1 MRRRKIPVP
10 RPKRIPSQSPAR
22 ASSIRL
28 PGRRI
33 LLLVSLACL
42 ASAAALL
49 ASQWSAFASAPGRL
63 PWGLTLGGVPV
74 GGLTPEQAASQ
85 VEARYL
91 APVDLTYGQTPI
103 LLLPESVQF
112 QVDVAAMLSAAS
124 EDQSPPNPLSDF
136 WQFLWRRGEARSELR
151 VPLQATYSEGA
162 LRQVLADISSRY
174 DQPPTPAVPGLG
186 DLFIYPGQ
194 GGHVLDIESSLPAVE
209 AALMDLENRG
219 ATLVVVDSAPPTA
232 SLETLGAVVQQY
244 ALVRPFQGLLAVTLV
259 DLQSGE
265 EIRLN
270 LLDGERIRTEPDIAV
285 AATSAVKALIITEF
299 FRERP
304 DGLFPWEVVEIE
316 HIVASSSNTSADNL
330 MYWIGDGCW
339 QCAFQTITETG
350 RRIGMPNTFVGGIY
364 FAEGAYEFQLEPPGI
379 LTPSNQRTDFTTH
392 PDPYFQTTPSDLARL
407 YTALYHCGQDAGGLL
422 ELFPGEFS
430 PEQCEEII
438 DWLSQVVD
446 PLILKRGLPDGT
458 RIAHKHG
465 FTDWL
470 EGASGP
476 DTVGD
481 AGIVFSP
488 GGDYVLS
495 VFAYRAENPSWEEFT
510 SVIGDVSRAAYNY
523 FNPPEPIR

>member
-1 MRRRKIPVP
+1 MRQRKMPVP
-10 RPKRIPSQSPAR
+10 KPMRITSKSLAR
-22 ASSIRL
+22 ALSIQV

-33 LLLVSLACL
+33 LLLISLACL
-42 ASAAALL
+42 AVAAALL
-49 ASQWSAFASAPGRL
+49 GRQWSAYASAPGRL
-63 PWGLTLGGVPV
+63 PRGLTLGGVPV

-91 APVDLTYGQTPI
+91 VPVDLTYGETSIPLI
-103 LLLPESVQF
+103 PEAVQF
-112 QVDVAAMLSAAS
+112 QVNIAAMLSAAS
-124 EDQSPPNPLSDF
+124 EDQSPPDPLSDF
-136 WQFLWRRGEARSELR
+136 WRFLWRRGEAPSYLR
-151 VPLQATYSEGA
+151 VPLQATYSEQA
-162 LRQVLADISSRY
+162 LKQVLSDISSRY
-174 DQPPTPAVPGLG
+174 DQPPTPPVPGLG
-186 DLFIYPGQ
+186 DLLIHPGQ
-194 GGHVLDIESSLPAVE
+194 RGRTLDVEASLLAVE
-209 AALMDLENRG
+209 AALLDIEDRKVTLAVQDSPPPPASL
-219 ATLVVVDSAPPTA
+219 ATL
-232 SLETLGAVVQQY
+232 EAVLQQY
-244 ALVRPFQGLLAVTLV
+244 ALVRPFLGLLSVTLV
-259 DLQSGE
+259 DLLSGQ

-299 FRERP
+299 FRARP
-304 DGLFPWEVVEIE
+304 KGLFPWEAVEIE
-316 HIVASSSNTSADNL
+316 HIVTSSSNTSADNL

-350 RRIGMPNTFVGGIY
+350 RRVGMPNTFVGGIY

-379 LTPSNQRTDFTTH
+379 HTPANQRTDFTTH
-392 PDPYFQTTPSDLARL
+392 PDPYFQTTASDLARM
-407 YTALYHCGQDAGGLL
+407 YTAIYRCAQDAGGLL
-422 ELFPGEFS
+422 EVFPGEFS
-430 PEQCEEII
+430 PERCEEIM

-481 AGIVFSP
+481 AGIVFTP

-510 SVIGDVSRAAYNY
+510 TVIGDVSRAAYNY
-523 FNPPEPIR
+523 FNPPAPIR